1 MGRPQ
6 HFDRCFTEGMRSSA
20 NFRAYAEILKTGA
33 DRPSKS
39 RPERHHIV
47 PREWLSLNVDG
58 FRFGTEDPSNVTYL
72 SVGNRLLAM
81 VRLAVIFLEAGDS
94 RTYAAIAGTVSRRYH
109 LGRGEFWRNPF
120 LDGDTVSRL
129 AERRSRELLSRK
141 RKHSDE
147 YLRRCHEAYLECG
160 RSFDRVVEE
169 TGFPG
174 SERALLRNFRERGL
188 PT

>member
-1 MGRPQ
+1 MGKPR
-6 HFDRCFTEGMRSSA
+6 HFDRCFTEKMRSSA
-20 NFRAYAEILKTGA
+20 DFRAYAEILKTGA
-33 DRPSKS
+33 DEPSER
-39 RPERHHIV
+39 RPEKHHVV

-72 SVGNRLLAM
+72 SVRNKLLAM
-81 VRLAVIFLEAGDS
+81 VRLAVLFLEAGDS
-94 RTYAAIAGTVSRRYH
+94 RTYSALAGTVSRRYH

-129 AERRSRELLSRK
+129 VETRSRELLSRK
-141 RKHSDE
+141 RKYTDE
-147 YLRRCHEAYLECG
+147 YLRRCHGIYMDSG
-160 RSFDRVVEE
+160 KSFDSVVAE

-188 PT
+188 PA